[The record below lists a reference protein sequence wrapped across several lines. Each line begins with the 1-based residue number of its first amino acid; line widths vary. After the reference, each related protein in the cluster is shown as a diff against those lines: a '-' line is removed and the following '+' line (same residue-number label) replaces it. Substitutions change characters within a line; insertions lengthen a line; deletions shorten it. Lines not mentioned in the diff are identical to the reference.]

1 MTILDSSY
9 RFGQQSRPELLFIFL
24 TFHQM
29 SISSG
34 TLGKRT
40 RHALTF
46 MGPNQRRSPSTAHF
60 AVPETDMPKSSLL
73 YIWRRLLRVAPLA
86 IGMLVLFMGK
96 PAAAGPVNVGGLL
109 QWRFCLC
116 SRKLAAWVFGRQL
129 YACCVVHLVRS
140 DKRELHA
147 LGTYGGASS
156 TNSGLFE
163 VLLMS
168 GLGSSSTVFESA
180 TFVNSPPGSVALG
193 PVSLA
198 PGTYYLM
205 AESKTNIVNSVYW
218 IVASQITVQDRGA
231 VGLGFSSAD
240 GGSTWFEGHPFE
252 FDVLGTSSSNA
263 PVPEPSSLLLFGI
276 GLLSLFPAIRRSRT

>member
-1 MTILDSSY
+1 
-9 RFGQQSRPELLFIFL
+9 
-24 TFHQM
+24 
-29 SISSG
+29 
-34 TLGKRT
+34 
-40 RHALTF
+40 
-46 MGPNQRRSPSTAHF
+46 
-60 AVPETDMPKSSLL
+60 MPKSSLL

-96 PAAAGPVNVGGLL
+96 PAAAGPVNVGALYNGGSAFAVGNWQLG
-109 QWRFCLC
+109 
-116 SRKLAAWVFGRQL
+116 SSVGNSMLAVSFTLSAATSVN
-129 YACCVVHLVRS
+129 S
-140 DKRELHA
+140 IS

-163 VLLMS
+163 VLLTS